1 MVLMDVLI
9 ELHDFVSYITALPMK
24 AAGYR
29 VGSLLC
35 VLPAYQTI
43 LKAVQSHNKLFTS
56 EHDIKIPRLTFYHCL
71 RDARS
76 IASSNNAIMRYR
88 DEIEGRVDDVFSTA
102 SGYVNEIENWE
113 LGCAGSNR

>member
-88 DEIEGRVDDVFSTA
+88 DEIAEWMMNSPQHQVMLIRF
-102 SGYVNEIENWE
+102 ENRE
-113 LGCAGSNR
+113 LGAPESSH